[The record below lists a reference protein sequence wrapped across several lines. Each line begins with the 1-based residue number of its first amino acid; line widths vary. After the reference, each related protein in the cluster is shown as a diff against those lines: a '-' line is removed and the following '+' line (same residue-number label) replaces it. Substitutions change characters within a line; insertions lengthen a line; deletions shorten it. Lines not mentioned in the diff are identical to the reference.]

1 MTSGGPKKRAKPK
14 EASTSSPSKD
24 ARDKTKTKPKSK
36 TKSKNTSKKS
46 TTKADREERFA
57 ALKAVGQNS
66 LDLLLVIDEQGKV
79 TYANPI
85 SLTTFGISL
94 EEGLGTD
101 AFTYLH
107 PDDVERVFTRFLELI
122 QTPKG
127 SIRDTVRTIAA
138 NGEIFEFEL
147 VSTNAL
153 DNDAVGGII
162 VNGRDVS
169 EQAKYVKQLQALE
182 ERFRLA
188 FEDNM
193 APMIFTD
200 LNDRVFA
207 ANDAFCTMIGF
218 TREEVLGQNST
229 PFTYPDDI
237 GITEDSHQRILRG
250 EVGQSRY
257 VKRYVRKDGRL
268 IYVEVLR
275 SPARDEDGNILYN
288 VISERDITDER
299 ALAAEL
305 SHQALHDT
313 LTGLSNRALFNDRLE
328 QAHAKV
334 ARDGGLFAVLLLDLD
349 DFKGVNDSL
358 GHLAGD
364 QLLKLVARRLEKVTR
379 ATDTLCRFGG
389 DEFLYLAEGLTSPS
403 DAQLTATRLME
414 ALVAPF
420 SVAGTQVEQK
430 ASIGITVSDA
440 TTSEATDF
448 VQNADV
454 ALYEAKGEG
463 KGRYVIFTPSMHQ
476 QAVDRFELV
485 RELRQA
491 LNSGDLAMHYQP
503 IIDLATTDIVGF
515 EALMRWYHPVRG
527 WVPPNVFIPAAE
539 QSDLILELGY
549 FALREAVAAASSWA
563 TSGHE
568 RKDLYVS
575 VNLSARQFH
584 DPGLVS
590 IIDTILAQHQLTRDQ
605 LVIEITE
612 SVTLLNI
619 SETMNVMEQLS
630 RLGIYFALDDFGTG
644 FSSLSYLA
652 LLQPKIIKVDQ
663 SFVSPSFENPRND
676 ALLEAIISLGHKLNM
691 TMLAEGIETDEQF
704 ERLRSYGCELG
715 QGFLWS
721 PAVPTDEVPAMLKRV
736 WT

>member
-1 MTSGGPKKRAKPK
+1 MRVTSDKPKKRDKAKK
-14 EASTSSPSKD
+14 SSTS
-24 ARDKTKTKPKSK
+24 PKSK
-36 TKSKNTSKKS
+36 VPKDKQKAKAGKKAKGKSRDSKAKS
-46 TTKADREERFA
+46 DRDEQFA

-66 LDLLLVIDEQGKV
+66 LDLLLVIDELGKV
-79 TYANPI
+79 KYANPI

-94 EEGLGTD
+94 EEGIGAN

-107 PDDVERVFTRFLELI
+107 PDDVERVFTKFVELI
-122 QTPKG
+122 QTPNG
-127 SIRDTVRTIAA
+127 SVRDTVRTIGP
-138 NGEIFEFEL
+138 NDEIFAFEL

-169 EQAKYVKQLQALE
+169 EQTKYVKQLQSLE

-229 PFTYPDDI
+229 PFTYPEDI
-237 GITEDSHQRILRG
+237 GITEESHGRILRG

-275 SPARDEDGNILYN
+275 SPARDEDGNILYH

-299 ALAAEL
+299 SLAAEL

-328 QAHAKV
+328 QAHAKI

-389 DEFLYLAEGLTSPS
+389 DEFLYLAEGLSSST
-403 DAQLTATRLME
+403 DAELTATRLME
-414 ALVAPF
+414 SLVEPF
-420 SVAGTQVEQK
+420 SVAGTQVEQH
-430 ASIGITVSDA
+430 ASIGITVSDD

-463 KGRYVIFTPSMHQ
+463 KGRFVVFTPSMHQ

-485 RELRQA
+485 QELRHA
-491 LNSGDLAMHYQP
+491 LNTGDLAMHYQP
-503 IIDLATTDIVGF
+503 IIDLETMETVGF

-549 FALREAVAAASSWA
+549 FALREAVVAASSWA
-563 TSGHE
+563 QSGDE
-568 RKDLYVS
+568 RKDLYVA

-590 IIDTILAQHQLTRDQ
+590 IIQTVLVQHQLTRDQ

-612 SVTLLNI
+612 SVTLLNV
-619 SETMNVMEQLS
+619 SETLNVMEQLS
-630 RLGIYFALDDFGTG
+630 RLGIFFALDDFGTG

-691 TMLAEGIETDEQF
+691 TMLAEGIETTEQL

-721 PAVPTDEVPAMLKRV
+721 PAVASDEVPAMLKRG

>member
-1 MTSGGPKKRAKPK
+1 VTS
-14 EASTSSPSKD
+14 
-24 ARDKTKTKPKSK
+24 DKTKKSPKAKGPSGAPA
-36 TKSKNTSKKS
+36 TKSKSKSKS
-46 TTKADREERFA
+46 KPAKSKPATDAAPVGRFA
-57 ALKAVGQNS
+57 ALQEVGQNS
-66 LDLLLVIDEQGKV
+66 LDLLLVIDGTGKV
-79 TYANPI
+79 TYANPA

-107 PDDVERVFTRFLELI
+107 PDDLERVFTKFLELL
-122 QTPKG
+122 QTPGG
-127 SIRDTVRTIAA
+127 SMRDTVRTIAA
-138 NGEIFEFEL
+138 NGEIREMEL
-147 VSTNAL
+147 VSTNAI
-153 DNDAVGGII
+153 DSAAVAGII
-162 VNGRDVS
+162 VNGRDIT
-169 EQAKYVKQLQALE
+169 EQSKYVKQLQALE

-200 LNDRVFA
+200 LDDRVFA
-207 ANDAFCTMIGF
+207 ANDAFCTMIGYP
-218 TREEVLGQNST
+218 REEVLGKDST
-229 PFTYPDDI
+229 PFTFHEDI
-237 GITEDSHQRILRG
+237 GITEASHRRILGG
-250 EVGQSRY
+250 EEGQSRY

-268 IYVEVLR
+268 IFVEVLR
-275 SPARDEDGNILYN
+275 SPARDEDGKILYN

-364 QLLKLVARRLEKVTR
+364 QLLKVVARRLEKVTR

-389 DEFLYLAEGLTSPS
+389 DEFLYLAEGLVTAA
-403 DAQLTATRLME
+403 DAERTAKRLLD
-414 ALVAPF
+414 ALVEPF
-420 SVAGTQVEQK
+420 FVSGTQVEQQ
-430 ASIGITVSDA
+430 ASIGVTVSDA
-440 TTSEATDF
+440 TTNESTDF
-448 VQNADV
+448 IQNADV
-454 ALYEAKGEG
+454 ALYEAKREG
-463 KGRYVIFTPSMHQ
+463 NGRFVLFTPNMRQ

-491 LNSGDLAMHYQP
+491 LHSGDLMMHYQP
-503 IIDLATTDIVGF
+503 IVDLSTTEIVGF
-515 EALMRWYHPVRG
+515 EALMRWRHPVRG

-539 QSDLILELGY
+539 QSDLILDLGY
-549 FALREAVAAASSWA
+549 FALREAVAAASSWKKSGNA
-563 TSGHE
+563 TS
-568 RKDLYVS
+568 DLYVS

-584 DPGLVS
+584 DPGLVA
-590 IIDTILAQHQLTRDQ
+590 IIEAVLEDGQLTREQ

-612 SVTLLNI
+612 SVTLLNV

-663 SFVSPSFENPRND
+663 SFVSPSFENSRND
-676 ALLEAIISLGHKLNM
+676 TLLEAIISLGHKLNM
-691 TMLAEGIETDEQF
+691 TMLAEGIETSAQL
-704 ERLRSYGCELG
+704 ERLRNLGCELG

-721 PAVPTDEVPAMLKRV
+721 PAISNDEVPAMLRRTSLSSSV
-736 WT
+736 I

>member
-1 MTSGGPKKRAKPK
+1 MTSDKLKKTDKVK
-14 EASTSSPSKD
+14 EASRAPATKKSKSNSKSSSKS
-24 ARDKTKTKPKSK
+24 KSKPKSK
-36 TKSKNTSKKS
+36 ASKSMGTS
-46 TTKADREERFA
+46 DERFA
-57 ALKAVGQNS
+57 ALTYVGQNS
-66 LDLLLVIDEQGKV
+66 LDLLLVVDETGKV

-85 SLTTFGISL
+85 TLTTFGVSH
-94 EEGLGTD
+94 EEGIGTD
-101 AFTYLH
+101 AFKYLH
-107 PDDVERVFTRFLELI
+107 PDDVERVFMRFVELI
-122 QTPKG
+122 QTPSG
-127 SIRDTVRTIAA
+127 SIRDTVRTITA
-138 NGEIFEFEL
+138 NGEIREIEL

-153 DNDAVGGII
+153 DNAAVAGII
-162 VNGRDVS
+162 VNGRDIT
-169 EQAKYVKQLQALE
+169 EQTKYVKQLEALE

-229 PFTYPDDI
+229 PFTYPEDI
-237 GITEDSHQRILRG
+237 GITEDSLQRILRG
-250 EVGQSRY
+250 EVGHSRY

-299 ALAAEL
+299 TLAAEL

-328 QAHAKV
+328 QAHAKI
-334 ARDGGLFAVLLLDLD
+334 ARDGGQFAVLLLDLD

-389 DEFLYLAEGLTSPS
+389 DEFLYLAEGLRAPA
-403 DAQLTATRLME
+403 DAQLTATRLLD
-414 ALVAPF
+414 ALTESFFV
-420 SVAGTQVEQK
+420 SGTQVEQH
-430 ASIGITVSDA
+430 ASIGVTVSDV
-440 TTSEATDF
+440 TTSETTDF

-454 ALYEAKGEG
+454 ALYEAKREG
-463 KGRYVIFTPSMHQ
+463 KGRSVLFTPSMHQ

-491 LNSGDLAMHYQP
+491 LHSGDLKMHYQP
-503 IIDLATTDIVGF
+503 IIDLATTEIVGF
-515 EALMRWYHPVRG
+515 EALMRWHHPVRG

-539 QSDLILELGY
+539 QSDLILDLGY
-549 FALREAVAAASSWA
+549 FALREAVAAASSWRQSVDQA
-563 TSGHE
+563 
-568 RKDLYVS
+568 KDLYVS

-590 IIDTILAQHQLTRDQ
+590 IIETVLADHQLTRDQ
-605 LVIEITE
+605 LIIEITE
-612 SVTLLNI
+612 SVMLLNV

-630 RLGIYFALDDFGTG
+630 RLGIFFAVDDFGTG

-691 TMLAEGIETDEQF
+691 TMLAEGIETSAQL
-704 ERLRSYGCELG
+704 ERLRSFGCELG

-721 PAVPTDEVPAMLKRV
+721 AAIANDDVPAMLKRG

>member
-1 MTSGGPKKRAKPK
+1 MTS
-14 EASTSSPSKD
+14 
-24 ARDKTKTKPKSK
+24 DKTKKSPKAKGPSGAPA
-36 TKSKNTSKKS
+36 TKSKSKSKS
-46 TTKADREERFA
+46 KPAKSKPATDAAPVGRFA
-57 ALKAVGQNS
+57 ALQEVGQNS
-66 LDLLLVIDEQGKV
+66 LDLLLVIDGTGKV
-79 TYANPI
+79 TYANPA

-107 PDDVERVFTRFLELI
+107 PDDLERVFTKFLELL
-122 QTPKG
+122 QTPGG
-127 SIRDTVRTIAA
+127 SMRDTVRTIAA
-138 NGEIFEFEL
+138 NGEIREMEL
-147 VSTNAL
+147 VSTNAI
-153 DNDAVGGII
+153 DSAAVAGII
-162 VNGRDVS
+162 VNGRDIT
-169 EQAKYVKQLQALE
+169 EQSKYVKQLQALE

-200 LNDRVFA
+200 LDDRVFA
-207 ANDAFCTMIGF
+207 ANDAFCTMIGYP
-218 TREEVLGQNST
+218 REEVLGKDST
-229 PFTYPDDI
+229 PFTFHEDI
-237 GITEDSHQRILRG
+237 GITEASHRRILGG
-250 EVGQSRY
+250 EEGQSRY

-268 IYVEVLR
+268 IFVEVLR
-275 SPARDEDGNILYN
+275 SPARDEDGKILYN

-364 QLLKLVARRLEKVTR
+364 QLLKVVARRLEKVTR

-389 DEFLYLAEGLTSPS
+389 DEFLYLAEGLVTAA
-403 DAQLTATRLME
+403 DAERTAKRLLD
-414 ALVAPF
+414 ALVEPF
-420 SVAGTQVEQK
+420 FVSGTQVEQQ
-430 ASIGITVSDA
+430 ASIGVTVSDA
-440 TTSEATDF
+440 TTNESTDF
-448 VQNADV
+448 IQNADV
-454 ALYEAKGEG
+454 ALYEAKREG
-463 KGRYVIFTPSMHQ
+463 NGRFVLFTPNMRQ

-491 LNSGDLAMHYQP
+491 LHSGDLMMHYQP
-503 IIDLATTDIVGF
+503 IVDLSTTEIVGF
-515 EALMRWYHPVRG
+515 EALMRWRHPVRG

-539 QSDLILELGY
+539 QSDLILDLGY
-549 FALREAVAAASSWA
+549 FALREAVAAASSWKKSGNA
-563 TSGHE
+563 TS
-568 RKDLYVS
+568 DLYVS

-584 DPGLVS
+584 DPGLVA
-590 IIDTILAQHQLTRDQ
+590 IIEAVLEDGQLTREQ

-612 SVTLLNI
+612 SVTLLNV

-663 SFVSPSFENPRND
+663 SFVSPSFENSRND
-676 ALLEAIISLGHKLNM
+676 TLLEAIISLGHKLNM
-691 TMLAEGIETDEQF
+691 TMLAEGIETSAQL
-704 ERLRSYGCELG
+704 ERLRNLGCELG

-721 PAVPTDEVPAMLKRV
+721 PAISNDEVPAMLRRTSLSSSV
-736 WT
+736 I

>member
-1 MTSGGPKKRAKPK
+1 MTTDKAKKNDKMKKSARAPESKVRKGP
-14 EASTSSPSKD
+14 STSKTTVSQLETT
-24 ARDKTKTKPKSK
+24 RD
-36 TKSKNTSKKS
+36 
-46 TTKADREERFA
+46 ERFA

-66 LDLLLVIDEQGKV
+66 LDLLLVIDELGKV
-79 TYANPI
+79 SYANPI
-85 SLTTFGISL
+85 TLTTFGLSL
-94 EEGLGTD
+94 EEGIGTN

-107 PDDVERVFTRFLELI
+107 PEDVDRVFTRFIELM
-122 QTPKG
+122 QTPRG

-138 NGEIFEFEL
+138 NGEIREL
-147 VSTNAL
+147 EVVSTNAL
-153 DNDAVGGII
+153 DNDAVAGII
-162 VNGRDVS
+162 VNGRDVT
-169 EQAKYVKQLQALE
+169 EQTKYVKQLQSLE

-200 LNDRVFA
+200 LDDRVFA
-207 ANDAFCTMIGF
+207 ANDAFCSMIGF
-218 TREEVLGQNST
+218 TREEILGQNST
-229 PFTYPDDI
+229 PFTYPEDV
-237 GITEDSHQRILRG
+237 GITEESHQRILHG
-250 EVGQSRY
+250 DVGQARY

-299 ALAAEL
+299 TLAAEL

-328 QAHAKV
+328 QAHAKI
-334 ARDGGLFAVLLLDLD
+334 ARDGGLFGVLLLDLD

-364 QLLKLVARRLEKVTR
+364 QLLTLVARRLEKVTR

-389 DEFLYLAEGLTSPS
+389 DGFLYLAEGLHSPT
-403 DAQLTATRLME
+403 DAQLTATRLLD
-414 ALVAPF
+414 ALAEPF
-420 SVAGTQVEQK
+420 SVAGTQVEQH
-430 ASIGITVSDA
+430 ASIGITVSDV

-463 KGRYVIFTPSMHQ
+463 KGRFVLFTPSMRQ

-491 LNSGDLAMHYQP
+491 LHSGDLAMHYQP
-503 IIDLATTDIVGF
+503 IIDLTSTKIVGF
-515 EALMRWYHPVRG
+515 EALMRWHHPVRG
-527 WVPPNVFIPAAE
+527 WVPPNIFIPAAE
-539 QSDLILELGY
+539 QSDLILDLGY
-549 FALREAVAAASSWA
+549 FALRAAVAAISTWRQ
-563 TSGHE
+563 SGDVRE
-568 RKDLYVS
+568 DLYVS

-584 DPGLVS
+584 DPGLVP
-590 IIDTILAQHQLTRDQ
+590 IINTILAQHQLTYGQ

-612 SVTLLNI
+612 SVTLLNVA
-619 SETMNVMEQLS
+619 ETLNVMGQLG
-630 RLGIYFALDDFGTG
+630 RLGISFALDDFGTG

-663 SFVSPSFENPRND
+663 SFVSPSFENPRNN

-691 TMLAEGIETDEQF
+691 TMLAEGIETNAQL
-704 ERLRSYGCELG
+704 ERLRDFGCELG

-721 PAVPTDEVPAMLKRV
+721 AAVANDGVPALLNRS

>member
-1 MTSGGPKKRAKPK
+1 MTS
-14 EASTSSPSKD
+14 
-24 ARDKTKTKPKSK
+24 DKTKKSPKAKGPSGAPA
-36 TKSKNTSKKS
+36 TKSKSKSKPAKS
-46 TTKADREERFA
+46 KPATDAAPVGRFA
-57 ALKAVGQNS
+57 ALQEVGQNS
-66 LDLLLVIDEQGKV
+66 LDLLLVIDGTGKV
-79 TYANPI
+79 TYANPA

-107 PDDVERVFTRFLELI
+107 PDDLERVFTKFLELL
-122 QTPKG
+122 QTPGG
-127 SIRDTVRTIAA
+127 SMRDTVRTIAA
-138 NGEIFEFEL
+138 NGEIREMEL
-147 VSTNAL
+147 VSTNAI
-153 DNDAVGGII
+153 DSAAVAGII
-162 VNGRDVS
+162 VNGRDIT
-169 EQAKYVKQLQALE
+169 EQSKYVKQLQALE

-200 LNDRVFA
+200 LDDRVFA
-207 ANDAFCTMIGF
+207 ANDAFCTMIGYP
-218 TREEVLGQNST
+218 REEVLGKDST
-229 PFTYPDDI
+229 PFTFHEDI
-237 GITEDSHQRILRG
+237 GITEASHRRILGG
-250 EVGQSRY
+250 EEGQSRY

-268 IYVEVLR
+268 IFVEVLR
-275 SPARDEDGNILYN
+275 SPARDEDGKILYN

-364 QLLKLVARRLEKVTR
+364 QLLKVVARRLEKVTR

-389 DEFLYLAEGLTSPS
+389 DEFLYLAEGLVTAA
-403 DAQLTATRLME
+403 DAERTAKRLLD
-414 ALVAPF
+414 ALVEPF
-420 SVAGTQVEQK
+420 FVSGTQVEQQ
-430 ASIGITVSDA
+430 ASIGVTVSDA
-440 TTSEATDF
+440 TTNESTDF
-448 VQNADV
+448 IQNADV
-454 ALYEAKGEG
+454 ALYEAKREG
-463 KGRYVIFTPSMHQ
+463 NGRFVLFTPNMRQ

-491 LNSGDLAMHYQP
+491 LHSGDLMMHYQP
-503 IIDLATTDIVGF
+503 IVDLSTTEIVGF
-515 EALMRWYHPVRG
+515 EALMRWRHPVRG

-539 QSDLILELGY
+539 QSDLILDLGY
-549 FALREAVAAASSWA
+549 FALREAVAAASSWKKSGNA
-563 TSGHE
+563 TS
-568 RKDLYVS
+568 DLYVS

-584 DPGLVS
+584 DPGLVA
-590 IIDTILAQHQLTRDQ
+590 IIEAVLEDGQLTREQ

-612 SVTLLNI
+612 SVTLLNV

-663 SFVSPSFENPRND
+663 SFVSPSFENSRND
-676 ALLEAIISLGHKLNM
+676 TLLEAIISLGHKLNM
-691 TMLAEGIETDEQF
+691 TMLAEGIETSAQL
-704 ERLRSYGCELG
+704 ERLRNLGCELG

-721 PAVPTDEVPAMLKRV
+721 PAISNDEVPAMLRRTSLSSSV
-736 WT
+736 I

>member
-1 MTSGGPKKRAKPK
+1 VTSDRPKKRDKGKKSSPSSTSKDRKEKKKAKPSAKPK
-14 EASTSSPSKD
+14 GTSKD
-24 ARDKTKTKPKSK
+24 PTAKSGRD
-36 TKSKNTSKKS
+36 
-46 TTKADREERFA
+46 EQFA

-66 LDLLLVIDEQGKV
+66 LDLLLVIDELGKV

-94 EEGLGTD
+94 EEGIGTD

-107 PDDVERVFTRFLELI
+107 PDDVERVFTKFVELI
-122 QTPKG
+122 QTPNG
-127 SIRDTVRTIAA
+127 SIRDTVRTIGA

-169 EQAKYVKQLQALE
+169 EQIKYVKQLQSLE

-229 PFTYPDDI
+229 PFTYPEDI
-237 GITEDSHQRILRG
+237 GITEESHGRILRG

-328 QAHAKV
+328 QAHAKI
-334 ARDGGLFAVLLLDLD
+334 ARDGKLFAVLLLDLD

-364 QLLKLVARRLEKVTR
+364 QLLKLVARRLERVTR

-389 DEFLYLAEGLTSPS
+389 DEFLYLAEGLSSPW

-414 ALVAPF
+414 ALVEPF
-420 SVAGTQVEQK
+420 SVAGTQVEQHV
-430 ASIGITVSDA
+430 SIGITVSDE

-463 KGRYVIFTPSMHQ
+463 KGRFVLFTPSMHQ

-491 LNSGDLAMHYQP
+491 LNAGDLAMHYQP
-503 IIDLATTDIVGF
+503 IINLATTETVGF
-515 EALMRWYHPVRG
+515 EALMRWHHPVRG

-549 FALREAVAAASSWA
+549 FALREAIAAASSWEQ
-563 TSGHE
+563 SGDE
-568 RKDLYVS
+568 RRDLYVS

-590 IIDTILAQHQLTRDQ
+590 IIESVLAQHQLTRDQ

-612 SVTLLNI
+612 SVTLLNV
-619 SETMNVMEQLS
+619 SETLNVMEQLS

-652 LLQPKIIKVDQ
+652 LLQPTIIKVDQ

-691 TMLAEGIETDEQF
+691 TMLAEGIETTGQL
-704 ERLRSYGCELG
+704 ERLRSFGCELG

-721 PAVPTDEVPAMLKRV
+721 PAVPSDEVPAMLKRG

>member
-1 MTSGGPKKRAKPK
+1 MTSDKLKKTDKVKKASRAPATKK
-14 EASTSSPSKD
+14 SKSNSKSSSKS
-24 ARDKTKTKPKSK
+24 KSKPKSK
-36 TKSKNTSKKS
+36 ASKSMGTS
-46 TTKADREERFA
+46 DERFA
-57 ALKAVGQNS
+57 ALTYVGQNS
-66 LDLLLVIDEQGKV
+66 LDLLLVVDETGKV

-85 SLTTFGISL
+85 TLTTFGVSH
-94 EEGLGTD
+94 EEGIGAD
-101 AFTYLH
+101 AFKYLH
-107 PDDVERVFTRFLELI
+107 PDDVERVFMRFVELI
-122 QTPKG
+122 QTPSG

-138 NGEIFEFEL
+138 NGEIREIEL

-153 DNDAVGGII
+153 DNAAVAGII
-162 VNGRDVS
+162 VNGRDIT
-169 EQAKYVKQLQALE
+169 EQTKYVKQLEALE

-229 PFTYPDDI
+229 PFTYPEDI

-250 EVGQSRY
+250 EVGHSRY

-299 ALAAEL
+299 TLAAEL

-328 QAHAKV
+328 QAHAKI
-334 ARDGGLFAVLLLDLD
+334 ARDGGQFAVLLLDLD

-389 DEFLYLAEGLTSPS
+389 DEFLYLAEGLRAPA
-403 DAQLTATRLME
+403 DAQLTATRLLD
-414 ALVAPF
+414 ALTESFFV
-420 SVAGTQVEQK
+420 SGTQVEQH
-430 ASIGITVSDA
+430 ASIGVTVSDV
-440 TTSEATDF
+440 TTSETTDF

-454 ALYEAKGEG
+454 ALYEAKREG
-463 KGRYVIFTPSMHQ
+463 KGRSVLFTPSMHQ

-491 LNSGDLAMHYQP
+491 LHSGDLKMHYQP
-503 IIDLATTDIVGF
+503 IIDLATTEIVGF
-515 EALMRWYHPVRG
+515 EALMRWHHPVRG
-527 WVPPNVFIPAAE
+527 WVPPNVFILAAE
-539 QSDLILELGY
+539 QSDLILDLGY
-549 FALREAVAAASSWA
+549 FALREAVAAASSWRQSVDQA
-563 TSGHE
+563 
-568 RKDLYVS
+568 KDLYVS

-590 IIDTILAQHQLTRDQ
+590 IIETVLADHQLTRDQ
-605 LVIEITE
+605 LIIEITE
-612 SVTLLNI
+612 SVMLLNV

-630 RLGIYFALDDFGTG
+630 RLGIFFAVDDFGTG

-691 TMLAEGIETDEQF
+691 TMLAEGIETSAQLG
-704 ERLRSYGCELG
+704 RLRSFGCELG

-721 PAVPTDEVPAMLKRV
+721 AAIANDDVPAMLKRG